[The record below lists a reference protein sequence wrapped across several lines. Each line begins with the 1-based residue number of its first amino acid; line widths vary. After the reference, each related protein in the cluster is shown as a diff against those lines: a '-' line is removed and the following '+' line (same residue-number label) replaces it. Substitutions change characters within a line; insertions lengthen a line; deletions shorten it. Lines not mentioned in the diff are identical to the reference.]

1 MAAWKLNSCRRT
13 EIDSEPLL
21 SLFNLLPQLEI
32 PIKNP
37 LWNYELQ
44 IWSHLCQTKK
54 MSRLK
59 WVMSGYKYWSS
70 LVWHG
75 KPSFC
80 HRDLWVTGCC
90 RLISCWLN
98 QLLCHQKHSLLS
110 DGGANGSSC
119 LYNGPGSWTASVDVS
134 VGGLACDVKVYR
146 LGTSNTKNSII
157 NLLSKTDCVKMHG
170 NWI

>member
-13 EIDSEPLL
+13 EIDPEPLL
-21 SLFNLLPQLEI
+21 SLFNLLLQLEI

-37 LWNYELQ
+37 LWIYELQ

-54 MSRLK
+54 MSQLK
-59 WVMSGYKYWSS
+59 WVMSSHKYWSS

-80 HRDLWVTGCC
+80 HHDLWVTGCC

-110 DGGANGSSC
+110 DGGTDGSSRP
-119 LYNGPGSWTASVDVS
+119 YDGPGTLTASVDVS
-134 VGGLACDVKVYR
+134 LGEVACGVRVYR
-146 LGTSNTKNSII
+146 LGTINTKNSII
-157 NLLSKTDCVKMHG
+157 YYLKCIV
-170 NWI
+170 